1 MKNNWKPVIEDIIKC
16 LSNNG
21 LTLHSVDNGDGEVL
35 VDTIDEAVE
44 EINATDES
52 DLYVKNPEGKKRWIF
67 IVLGNE
73 PFETICD
80 YTVDPLIDKAHEEFS
95 TMWEDRSVPRID

>member
-16 LSNNG
+16 LLNNG
-21 LTLHSVDNGDGEVL
+21 LALESVDNGDGRVY
-35 VDTIDEAVE
+35 VDSIEEAINEID
-44 EINATDES
+44 ATDES
-52 DLYVKNPEGKKRWIF
+52 ALYVKNPDGVRRWIF

-80 YTVDPLIDKAHEEFS
+80 YTCDPLIDKAHAEFS
-95 TMWEDRSVPRID
+95 ELWEGRSVPKI